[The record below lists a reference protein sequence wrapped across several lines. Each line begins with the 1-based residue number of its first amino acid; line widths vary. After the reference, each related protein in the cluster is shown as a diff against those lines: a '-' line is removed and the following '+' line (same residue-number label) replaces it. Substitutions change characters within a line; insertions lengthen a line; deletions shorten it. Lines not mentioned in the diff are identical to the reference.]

1 MAYDDAIERSTTVCS
16 WFNLHFPLAL
26 CRINDS
32 FLVNFHLIFFFHHSF
47 ASFIEGESHLMD
59 EEIQDYE
66 TTQIERDDD
75 LNTDDEDDLMT
86 DSDSDK

>member
-1 MAYDDAIERSTTVCS
+1 MA
-16 WFNLHFPLAL
+16 NQLLHF
-26 CRINDS
+26 
-32 FLVNFHLIFFFHHSF
+32 FFFFWLSVHSF

-59 EEIQDYE
+59 EEILEYE

>member
-1 MAYDDAIERSTTVCS
+1 MAHDDTIERSTTVCLR
-16 WFNLHFPLAL
+16 FRLHFSRLIFLFAL
-26 CRINDS
+26 CR
-32 FLVNFHLIFFFHHSF
+32 FKKLFHFSCISF

-59 EEIQDYE
+59 DEINEYE
-66 TTQIERDDD
+66 TTQIDRDDD

>member
-1 MAYDDAIERSTTVCS
+1 MDD
-16 WFNLHFPLAL
+16 
-26 CRINDS
+26 
-32 FLVNFHLIFFFHHSF
+32 
-47 ASFIEGESHLMD
+47 
-59 EEIQDYE
+59 EILEYE